1 MIINNLNGYTDYDD
15 YSKENVVYD
24 TTDNKFYTKRNS
36 TYNLIEQ
43 ADSNEFFSLSYSE
56 LEDVRNML
64 KTYKKY
70 EQIIRDHFPEE
81 FL

>member
-36 TYNLIEQ
+36 TYNEIAQHDAFE
-43 ADSNEFFSLSYSE
+43 YSTLTLTE